1 MEKLTLRKQEQG
13 TLDFRQPSDW
23 RSVLCW
29 SLLPVL
35 ALVAGLG
42 LVAGK
47 GIAAA
52 AYPTDNSFTAE
63 AAFAKERA
71 HYPDI
76 SIARVAPGP
85 GIVVERGR
93 VYRQIGARSLH
104 LDLFRPDVT
113 GEASFNVGQHPGRPA
128 VLLVHGGGWR
138 SGNRT
143 LQEPM
148 AIYLANRGFV
158 AATVEYRLSLEAQ
171 YPAAVQDIKAA
182 LCWLHRNAGQL
193 GVDRHRIAI
202 LGASAGAQLATLV
215 GVTPGI
221 PAYREEGE
229 GRDTAC
235 EAVAAIVNLDGVVSF
250 ITPMALAHENDP
262 RKNPS
267 AAGAWFGGRYEEVPE
282 RWREASPLEYAGAG
296 SPPTL
301 FINSSRPR
309 FHAGRDEYIARLTA
323 ADVATEVM
331 THGDSPHPFWLF
343 QPWFDPTA
351 ERVADFLQRVVK

>member
-1 MEKLTLRKQEQG
+1 MVAITLRKLEQAM
-13 TLDFRQPSDW
+13 LDLRQTNDW

-35 ALVAGLG
+35 TLVAGLG
-42 LVAGK
+42 LMARNGVA
-47 GIAAA
+47 ATAF
-52 AYPTDNSFTAE
+52 PVDNSFTAE

-71 HYPDI
+71 HYPEI
-76 SIARVAPGP
+76 SIARVAPATG
-85 GIVVERGR
+85 VAVERDR
-93 VYRQIGARSLH
+93 VYRHVGTRALH
-104 LDLFRPDVT
+104 LDLFRPDTAT
-113 GEASFNVGQHPGRPA
+113 GDGAKRPA

-148 AIYLANRGFV
+148 ATYLANRGLV

-171 YPAAVQDIKAA
+171 YPAAVTDIKAA

-193 GVDRHRIAI
+193 GVDRDRIAI

-215 GVTPGI
+215 GVTPGLA
-221 PAYREEGE
+221 AYREEGK
-229 GRDTAC
+229 GRDAAC
-235 EAVAAIVNLDGVVSF
+235 ETVAAIVNLDGVVSF
-250 ITPMALAHENDP
+250 ITPMALEHENDP

-267 AAGAWFGGRYEEVPE
+267 AAGAWFGGRYEDVPE
-282 RWREASPLEYAGAG
+282 RWREASPLEYAGTG

-309 FHAGRDEYIARLTA
+309 FHAGRDEYIARLA
-323 ADVATEVM
+323 AANIETEVM
-331 THGDSPHPFWLF
+331 SHGNTPHPFWLF

-351 ERVADFLQRVVK
+351 ERVGIFLQRVLK